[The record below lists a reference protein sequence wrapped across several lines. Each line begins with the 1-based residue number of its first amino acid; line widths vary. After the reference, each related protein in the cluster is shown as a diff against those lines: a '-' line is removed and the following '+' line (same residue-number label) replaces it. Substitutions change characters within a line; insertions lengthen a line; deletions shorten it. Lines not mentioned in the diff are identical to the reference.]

1 MHAGL
6 VKVTVIFVPL
16 LLMDRIGRRPLLIA
30 SNVGI
35 CLAQLLI
42 SMSFLF
48 GPNNSSGGDTPEP
61 EPEPESEPDIPP
73 LSKWLAVGGQCAFV
87 ASFSLGVGPLAHVLS
102 SELYPLRLRGARPFF
117 YFRSFSLCILF
128 LDHFA
133 LQVWRLG
140 LLHSSIG

>member
-61 EPEPESEPDIPP
+61 EPEPEPEPDIPP

-102 SELYPLRLRGARPFF
+102 SELYPLRLRGARPSVH
-117 YFRSFSLCILF
+117 FRSVSLC
-128 LDHFA
+128 
-133 LQVWRLG
+133 V
-140 LLHSSIG
+140 